1 MDFLYR
7 KHPKGT
13 YEHADHKKKVDT
25 FVMIILF
32 AMALGLYVI
41 GRVTTGS
48 NRNILTIVAVLG
60 LLPACKM
67 VVDVIMSLRV
77 KRCEPALKEK
87 IDDAVGG
94 LDGLYNMYFTSYNR
108 NYLLAHLV
116 IAGNS
121 VIGLSVDKDFDENG
135 FKAHLTDLLLKEGL
149 KDVLI
154 KVFTDDEKYV
164 GRLRELNDV
173 MPSSAKDSDIHRLI
187 LNVTL

>member
-1 MDFLYR
+1 MDFLYK

-13 YEHADHKKKVDT
+13 YEHADYKKKVDT
-25 FVMIILF
+25 LVMILLF

-41 GRVTTGS
+41 GRVTAGS

-77 KRCEPALKEK
+77 KACEPALKEK
-87 IDDAVGG
+87 IDGTVGS

-121 VIGLSVDKDFDENG
+121 VIGLSSDNDFDENG
-135 FKAHLTDLLLKEGL
+135 FKEHLTDLLLKEGL

-154 KVFTDDEKYV
+154 KVFTDEGKYL
-164 GRLRELNDV
+164 GRLGELNESK
-173 MPSSAKDSDIHRLI
+173 PSSPKDADIHRLI
-187 LNVTL
+187 HGVTL